1 MNLAFATDTYY
12 LIALHIVSIFFLVA
26 VNFAIWLRAK
36 KIPLLYTYMSVQL
49 ILLLWMSAKI
59 LKTVS
64 PNAQIKFL
72 FVVIQY
78 IGVGFV
84 GVLFF
89 RFACLYAMGRLPGNR
104 TVGLLCIV
112 PSFSLLALITN
123 PYHLLFYSRFEFW
136 GDSFGPVFYV
146 HQAYNYALLCA
157 GIALCS
163 RYFFRQFGPKR
174 TQAVLFSAAILVPL
188 AANVIY
194 VFSWTEALFGF
205 SPPCDI
211 TPISCNL
218 SLAMFALAVFRY
230 RFFDDVKIARRTA
243 LDALPDGILILGRDG
258 RTADYNETFET
269 MYLDGLLDSADGKP
283 FAVSA
288 AAPSPLKRGQAG
300 FILPQ
305 EPRDVV
311 YQSACGRYIR
321 LICRTVEGRRLPRG
335 CAFQFSD
342 DTDRQTLL
350 KETVEK
356 NQALITLNG
365 SLQRQ
370 AALQSQLT
378 MARTRNYIA
387 REIHDVLGHSVVLV
401 LSLLEASRPSIGKQN
416 SESRGLIARA
426 RLTLEECGKK
436 SPLKGPLTVSGGSML
451 ERELE
456 AMIREV
462 RSAALE
468 VELTVTGQLPPL
480 PQAGAE
486 AAFKLCREGVTNAI
500 RHGGAKRID
509 IILRGR
515 PGLLEVYLIDNG
527 RGCGQVQKGMG
538 LTGMEERLRAVGGE
552 FDFGPMEGA
561 VFGSTPESLSDK
573 LVFQREHGQLGPV
586 LLARHAENT

>member
-1 MNLAFATDTYY
+1 MDLLFAQESYY
-12 LIALHIVSIFFLVA
+12 LIALHAVSVFILVA
-26 VNFAIWLRAK
+26 VNFAIWLNAK
-36 KIPLLYTYMSVQL
+36 KIPLLYAYMSVQM
-49 ILLLWMSAKI
+49 ILLLWMTAKI
-59 LKTVS
+59 LKTVA
-64 PNAQIKFL
+64 PDLQIKFL

-78 IGVGFV
+78 TGVVFL

-89 RFACLYAMGRLPGNR
+89 RFAYLYATGRLPKKR

-123 PYHLLFYSRFEFW
+123 PYHLLFYSRFDFW
-136 GDSFGPVFYV
+136 GDSFGPLFYV
-146 HQAYNYALLCA
+146 HQAYSYVLLCA

-174 TQAVLFSAAILVPL
+174 TQAFLFSAAILVPL

-194 VFSWTEALFGF
+194 VFSWTQALFGF

-258 RTADYNETFET
+258 QTADYNETFKS
-269 MYLDGLLDSADGKP
+269 MYLDGLLDSADEKLFP
-283 FAVSA
+283 AFPA
-288 AAPSPLKRGQAG
+288 AASPLKRGQAG
-300 FILPQ
+300 LMLPQ

-311 YQSACGRYIR
+311 YQSVGGRYIR
-321 LICRTVEGRRLPRG
+321 LIFRTVEVKMRPRG

-342 DTDRQTLL
+342 DTDRQALL
-350 KETVEK
+350 KETMEK
-356 NQALITLNG
+356 NRELITLNG

-370 AALQSQLT
+370 AALQSELT
-378 MARTRNYIA
+378 LARTRNYIA
-387 REIHDVLGHSVVLV
+387 RELHDVLGHSVVLV
-401 LSLLEASRPSIGKQN
+401 LSLLEAARLSVGKN
-416 SESRGLIARA
+416 NAESRGLIARA

-436 SPLKGPLTVSGGSML
+436 SPLKGPLTALGGSRL

-462 RSAALE
+462 RSTALE
-468 VELTVTGQLPPL
+468 VELTVTGPLPPL
-480 PQAGAE
+480 SLAGAE
-486 AAFKLCREGVTNAI
+486 AAYKLCREGVTNAI

-509 IILRGR
+509 IVLRGQQQ
-515 PGLLEVYLIDNG
+515 LLEVFLIDNG
-527 RGCGQVQKGMG
+527 RGCGQVRKGMG

-552 FDFGPMEGA
+552 FDFGPMEGCGFRLYA
-561 VFGSTPESLSDK
+561 GI
-573 LVFQREHGQLGPV
+573 PV
-586 LLARHAENT
+586 R